1 MKLAFLIHTFEGV
14 TAIGDLIT
22 LKTIKQG
29 LEELGHEVI
38 ITESTDQV
46 VDVDFVFLANTCH
59 DLTSYYHA
67 LRLIQK
73 PYGLIGFHE
82 DYIKY
87 FGASRGFYHY
97 ITNNLFDQPHDT
109 YSIEKLLENPD
120 IIYYLATQPRAIA
133 IANYEVMKNA
143 KVCIANSP
151 TEALT
156 MQRDCP
162 SANVQWVHLQ
172 PGQLYDKEYP
182 YSADF
187 LKLTGLTKGEYI
199 LQIGRMQPR
208 KNQLATI
215 LATRNLEHPLVFI
228 TSDILPDSRQFA
240 LTCLSAI
247 QKWRKAPTIILSK
260 DLPNR
265 LEEQLRIIHLSD
277 ESPIDHTCLI
287 SAYQNAGL
295 HLHPAFYEL
304 PGFTYLEAAKLGI
317 PSIAS
322 SWATINDYFTDPE
335 TGKYMLDD
343 RIVFTPPHHINSM
356 EALIK
361 KQFGKK
367 YTAST
372 HPIFERQPIDVAK
385 DIFGV
390 LINSE

>member
-14 TAIGDLIT
+14 TASGDIIS

-29 LEELGHEVI
+29 LEELGHEV
-38 ITESTDQV
+38 TMTDSPDQV
-46 VDVDFVFLANTCH
+46 IDADFVFLANTCH
-59 DLTSYYHA
+59 DLTSYYHVIK
-67 LRLIQK
+67 LIQK

-87 FGASRGFYHY
+87 FGPSRGFYHY

-120 IIYYLATQPRAIA
+120 IIYYLATQPRANA

-156 MQRDCP
+156 MRRDCP
-162 SANVQWVHLQ
+162 SANVQWVYLQ
-172 PGQLYDKEYP
+172 PGQLVEKDYP
-182 YSADF
+182 YSDDF

-228 TSDILPDSRQFA
+228 TSDIFSDSRQFA

-260 DLPNR
+260 DLPDGQ
-265 LEEQLRIIHLSD
+265 EGQLRIIHLSD
-277 ESPIDHTCLI
+277 ERTIDHNCLI

-322 SWATINDYFTDPE
+322 SWTTIKDYFTDPE
-335 TGKYMLDD
+335 TAQYMLDD
-343 RIVFTPPHHINSM
+343 RIVFAQPHHINAL

-367 YTAST
+367 YPAST

-385 DIFGV
+385 DVFEV
-390 LINSE
+390 LKNSQ